1 MNIQDIIKIAYK
13 LDKKGEYLRADVIT
27 AYLKKLRLSY
37 DMPKI
42 DMSIESYDKSNDP
55 KDPIDYFVN
64 AASHVVNIKKQDKTR
79 AFDEMNRLLDLQN
92 DKLPEDEQIDKSGE
106 FWSDVMDKLESQD
119 WWQNAPNYGEIE
131 IKDNMTPQEFF
142 DELSGPAQRASEN
155 ASEIVPASLILA
167 LAAQESGYGKSK
179 LAKDHNNFF
188 GIKFPGSGA
197 SEAVNY
203 TTSEY
208 DDKGNKYHTQSDF
221 ASFKGDIVAGMSAL
235 PNFLKRNKRYRKGLE
250 LGKKYKDSNSM
261 SDLEDMI
268 SEIFTGAG
276 YSTDANE
283 PSSLIKII
291 NDNNLTK
298 YDL

>member
-13 LDKKGEYLRADVIT
+13 LDKQGEYLKADIIT
-27 AYLKKLRLSY
+27 SHLKKLRLSY

-42 DMSIESYDKSNDP
+42 DMSIESHDTSNDP
-55 KDPIDYFVN
+55 KDAIDYFVN
-64 AASHVVNIKKQDKTR
+64 AASHVINNKKQDKTR
-79 AFDEMNRLLDLQN
+79 ALAEINRLLDLQN
-92 DKLPEDEQIDKSGE
+92 DKLPDNEQIDTSGE
-106 FWSDVMDKLESQD
+106 FWSDVIDKLESQD
-119 WWQNAPNYGEIE
+119 WWKNAPDYGEIDLE
-131 IKDNMTPQEFF
+131 EDLTPEKFF
-142 DELSGPAQRASEN
+142 DELSGPAQVASRN
-155 ASEIVPASLILA
+155 TGGMVPTSLILA
-167 LAAQESGYGKSK
+167 LAAQETGYGKSK
-179 LAKDHNNFF
+179 LAKEHNNFF

-208 DDKGNKYHTQSDF
+208 DSEGNKYHTQADF

-250 LGKKYKDSNSM
+250 LGQKYRDSNSM

-268 SEIFTGAG
+268 SEIFIGAG
-276 YSTDANE
+276 YSTDADE
-283 PSSLIKII
+283 PSALIRII